1 MLGIAQFPITVKDIL
16 DIVVVT
22 GCFYYLLRLVKDT
35 RAMAAING
43 FFLLFLIYAVAK
55 FIGLFT
61 LSWL

>member
-35 RAMAAING
+35 RQ
-43 FFLLFLIYAVAK
+43 
-55 FIGLFT
+55 
-61 LSWL
+61 WLR